1 MKYKYISGN
10 LVEVEK
16 DSIWENG
23 MELSYWYPD
32 TFVSGSQNENG
43 MKMKAFFQ
51 DSKVITRYTFDKQFQ
66 GGPGL
71 VHGGI
76 LSAAVDDL
84 MGYASTIHKRACVTA
99 KLEVNYIFPVQ
110 IEKEFIIEAW
120 ISKIDGKKIYAES
133 IIYYGKTIHTETNAM
148 FIDLGERASEI
159 FEKTQETEN
168 QIYEYIEET
177 PYP

>member
-1 MKYKYISGN
+1 
-10 LVEVEK
+10 
-16 DSIWENG
+16 
-23 MELSYWYPD
+23 
-32 TFVSGSQNENG
+32 

-51 DSKVITRYTFDKQFQ
+51 DSKVVTRYTFDKQFQ

-84 MGYASTIHKRACVTA
+84 MGYAATIHKRACVTA
-99 KLEVNYIFPVQ
+99 KLEVNYILPVQ

-120 ISKIDGKKIYAES
+120 ISEIDGKKIYAES
-133 IIYYGKTIHTETNAM
+133 IIYDGETIHTETNAM
-148 FIDLGERASEI
+148 FIDLGERASEV
-159 FEKTQETEN
+159 FKKTQETEN
-168 QIYEYIEET
+168 QIYEYIKET